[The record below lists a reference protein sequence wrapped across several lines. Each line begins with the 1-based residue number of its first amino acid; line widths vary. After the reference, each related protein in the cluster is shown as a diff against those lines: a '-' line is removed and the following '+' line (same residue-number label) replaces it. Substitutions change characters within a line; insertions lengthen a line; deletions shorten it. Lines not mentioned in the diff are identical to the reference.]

1 MEETS
6 GRGIADIIRTDG
18 EAVFRGMETKTLAQL
33 GKESGLVIATGG
45 GCVTRAENYPLLH
58 CNGVIFRL
66 TRDTDK
72 LPTQG
77 RPLSQAGP
85 LSEMRK
91 RREPMYCRFADYT
104 VDNNGSLDDTLT
116 QIITAWEERI

>member
-1 MEETS
+1 M
-6 GRGIADIIRTDG
+6 
-18 EAVFRGMETKTLAQL
+18 METKTLADL

-45 GCVTRAENYPLLH
+45 GCVTREENYPMLH
-58 CNGVIFRL
+58 RNGLVFRL